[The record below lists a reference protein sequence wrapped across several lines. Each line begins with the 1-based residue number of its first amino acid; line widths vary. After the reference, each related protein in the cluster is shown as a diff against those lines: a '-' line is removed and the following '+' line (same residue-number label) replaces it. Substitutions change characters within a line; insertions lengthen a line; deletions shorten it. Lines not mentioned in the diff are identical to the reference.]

1 MEWFVQTADG
11 RTLAVEDV
19 GDRSGRPVLV
29 HVGTPNS
36 RHLYGRTVADATA
49 RGLRLI
55 SYDRPG
61 YGESTPRPG
70 RAMADCASDVRAICA
85 SVGIDRL
92 AMWGLSGG
100 GPHLLACAAL
110 LPDLVTAAA
119 SLCSP
124 APYDAEGLDW
134 FAGFSPAAAE
144 EVRLMFDDPAA
155 ARATFEDER
164 QHYLA
169 TSPAELAQVMQTHS
183 PHADLAFLTDE
194 ATCMRQALAAG
205 IEGSWDDC
213 VAQVTPWGFDLARI
227 SVPVLL
233 LHGRQDKSVPV
244 GHGEWLAA
252 HIPGVDARLLDNEGH
267 GTLRENRIGEV
278 HAWLTERS

>member
-1 MEWFVQTADG
+1 
-11 RTLAVEDV
+11 
-19 GDRSGRPVLV
+19 
-29 HVGTPNS
+29 
-36 RHLYGRTVADATA
+36 
-49 RGLRLI
+49 
-55 SYDRPG
+55 
-61 YGESTPRPG
+61 
-70 RAMADCASDVRAICA
+70 
-85 SVGIDRL
+85 
-92 AMWGLSGG
+92 
-100 GPHLLACAAL
+100 
-110 LPDLVTAAA
+110 
-119 SLCSP
+119 
-124 APYDAEGLDW
+124 
-134 FAGFSPAAAE
+134 
-144 EVRLMFDDPAA
+144 MFDDPAA
-155 ARATFEDER
+155 ARATFEEER

-169 TSPAELAQVMQTHS
+169 TSPAELGQELQTHS

-194 ATCMRQALAAG
+194 AACMRQALAAG

-252 HIPGVDARLLDNEGH
+252 RIPGVEARLLDNEGH